1 MRAIGRKKGITMD
14 KTIVFKCGG
23 SVIRELSDEFFQ
35 NLKELTESGWKIALV
50 HGGGPDITKMLKKL
64 NIRSEFVN
72 GQRKTTKAVL
82 EVAEMV
88 LSGSIN
94 KFFVAELTKHG
105 LPAVGVSGKDGGLL
119 LADYLNEKEYGQ
131 VGRIKKVNGR
141 MAEALMEKGFIPVI
155 APLSMTDGCETLNVN
170 ADLAASAVAAA
181 LHADKLMFVTD
192 VKGIMNN
199 EEMLKELTPADIESL
214 IAEGVISGGM
224 IPKVHSAKEALTD
237 EVNEVM
243 IVSGKGSF
251 LTKDDF
257 IGTKIIKQKEAVS

>member
-1 MRAIGRKKGITMD
+1 MS

-35 NLKELTESGWKIALV
+35 NLKELFEAGWKIAVV
-50 HGGGPDITKMLKKL
+50 HGGGPDITRMLEKL
-64 NIRSEFVN
+64 NIQTEFVN
-72 GQRKTTKAVL
+72 GQRKTTKPVL

-94 KFFVAELTKHG
+94 KYFVSELAKHG
-105 LPAVGVSGKDGGLL
+105 LPAVGVSGKDGRLL

-131 VGRIKKVNGR
+131 VGRIKKVNGQ
-141 MAEALMEKGFIPVI
+141 MAETLMEKGFIPVI

-170 ADLAASAVAAA
+170 ADLAASAVAGA
-181 LHADKLMFVTD
+181 LHADQLMFVTD
-192 VKGIMNN
+192 VKGIMKND
-199 EEMLKELTPADIESL
+199 EMLSALTPEEVEDL

-224 IPKVHSAKEALTD
+224 IPKVNSAAAALTGQ
-237 EVNEVM
+237 VNEVM

-251 LTKDDF
+251 LREDAF
-257 IGTKIIKQKEAVS
+257 IGTKIMKQKEAVL